1 LIPQDTAQAVAAQG
15 FDHPM
20 NLRELVASR
29 FGPDGVDG
37 CYGNLSKNLEN
48 TTKSPK
54 NWEHMSVFICCKCSK
69 KMMRILS
76 QHT

>member
-37 CYGNLSKNLEN
+37 CYGNLSKNLD

-54 NWEHMSVFICCKCSK
+54 NWEHMRVFLYVDICCKCK
-69 KMMRILS
+69 KK
-76 QHT
+76 